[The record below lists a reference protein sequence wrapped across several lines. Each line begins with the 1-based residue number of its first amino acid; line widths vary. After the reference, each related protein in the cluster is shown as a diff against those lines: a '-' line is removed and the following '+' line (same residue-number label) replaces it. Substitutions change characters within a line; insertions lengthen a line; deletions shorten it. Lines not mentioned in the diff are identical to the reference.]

1 MKDVSTFRA
10 LSTFLRI
17 ATRSHRWRIFRVFL
31 TESFFRSISLFGV
44 FGLKLV
50 VDAVQGHDP
59 TKIWIAAIIV
69 AAPLGIQRFAGP
81 AYVRAVQNMTE
92 KVQTEVEIGLAHAVA
107 DPIGIEHQETPR
119 HLDEINLVT
128 SQRNMIAAM
137 MRMLLTNLQAVITLG
152 GSLVLLASVD
162 SRVLFLPLVGI
173 PAFIA
178 SRRAARFQ
186 EKASEANAE
195 RIRRRNHLFKI
206 ATSPESG
213 KELRVF
219 GTVPEIMRR
228 HAKLANA
235 IRREIHSA
243 SWRSNALRTGGS
255 LVFAAGY
262 IAAIGLIID
271 RAAHRAA
278 SPGDVLM
285 ALALAGQI
293 NGQVASLAE
302 SGGTFARII
311 TNAKR
316 FLKLLDYAESNR
328 KRPLNP
334 SPMPDRLS
342 AGLTLRDVRFSY
354 PDSDQPALS
363 DISFDIP
370 AGSVVA
376 LVGEN
381 GAGKTTLIKLL
392 LRMYEPQSGTIELD
406 HLRLSDLDPIE
417 WRSRVST
424 AFQDFVK
431 FEFTM
436 RESVG
441 VGDLPNI
448 DNDETVLAALER
460 AGALELVD
468 VGPNGLETPLGRTW
482 TDGIELS
489 GGQWQKLALAR
500 ALMRY
505 NPLLLVFDEPTSAL
519 DAETEHALFERFAS
533 ATRTHRAEG
542 MITLLVSHRFSTVRM
557 ADLIVVMSHGG
568 IVEIG
573 SHAELMARDGLYAE
587 LYELQA
593 SAYR

>member
-1 MKDVSTFRA
+1 MKEVSTLRA
-10 LSTFLRI
+10 LSTFLQI

-31 TESFFRSISLFGV
+31 AESFFRSISLFGI

-50 VDAVQGHDP
+50 VDAVQEQDP
-59 TKIWIAAIIV
+59 MKVWIAATIV
-69 AAPLGIQRFAGP
+69 AAPAGIQRFAGP
-81 AYVRAVQNMTE
+81 AYIRAAQNMTE
-92 KVQTEVEIGLAHAVA
+92 KVQTEVEVSLAHAVA
-107 DPIGIEHQETPR
+107 DPIGIEHQETPK

-128 SQRNMIAAM
+128 GQRGMIAAM
-137 MRMLLTNLQAVITLG
+137 MRMLLTNFQAIITLG
-152 GSLVLLASVD
+152 GSLFLLASVD
-162 SRVLFLPLVGI
+162 PRVLFLPLVGI
-173 PAFIA
+173 PAFMA
-178 SRRAARFQ
+178 SKRAARFQ

-195 RIRRRNHLFKI
+195 RIRRRNHLFQI
-206 ATSPESG
+206 STSPEAG

-219 GTVPEIMRR
+219 GTVPEIMQR
-228 HAKLANA
+228 HRKLADA
-235 IRREIHSA
+235 IRREIHAA
-243 SWRSNALRTGGS
+243 SWRSNSLRTGGG
-255 LVFAAGY
+255 LLFAAGY
-262 IAAIGLIID
+262 IAAIALIID
-271 RAAHRAA
+271 RAAHDAA

-285 ALALAGQI
+285 AMALAAQI
-293 NGQVASLAE
+293 NGQVAGLAE
-302 SGGTFARII
+302 SGGTFTRIV

-316 FLKLLDYAESNR
+316 FLKLLDYAESTR
-328 KRPLNP
+328 QRPIGP
-334 SPMPDRLS
+334 AKMPDRLTG
-342 AGLTLRDVRFSY
+342 GLSLKNVGFSY
-354 PDSDQPALS
+354 PDSKQPAIS

-392 LRMYEPQSGTIELD
+392 LRMYEPQAGTIELD
-406 HLRLSDLDPIE
+406 HMRLSDLDPIE

-441 VGDLPNI
+441 VGDLRSV
-448 DNDETVLAALER
+448 DKSEMVLAALER
-460 AGALELVD
+460 AGASELVD
-468 VGPNGLETPLGRTW
+468 VGPSGLETQLGRTW

-500 ALMRY
+500 ALMRES
-505 NPLLLVFDEPTSAL
+505 PLLLVFDEPTSAL

-542 MITLLVSHRFSTVRM
+542 MVTLLVSHRFSTVRM
-557 ADLIVVMSHGG
+557 ADVIVVMSEGRV
-568 IVEIG
+568 VEIG
-573 SHAELMARDGLYAE
+573 PHSELMQRGGLYAE

-593 SAYR
+593 GAYR

>member
-1 MKDVSTFRA
+1 MNEVSTLRA
-10 LSTFLRI
+10 LKTFLQI

-31 TESFFRSISLFGV
+31 TETFFRSISLLGV

-50 VDAVQGHDP
+50 VDAVQQHDSL
-59 TKIWIAAIIV
+59 KLLIAATIV

-92 KVQTEVEIGLAHAVA
+92 KVQTEVEMSLAHAVA
-107 DPIGIEHQETPR
+107 DPIGIEHQETPK

-128 SQRNMIAAM
+128 SQRTLIAAM
-137 MRMLLTNLQAVITLG
+137 MRMLLTNFQALITLG
-152 GSLVLLASVD
+152 GSLLLLASVD
-162 SRVLFLPLVGI
+162 PRVLFLPLLGI
-173 PAFIA
+173 PAFFA
-178 SRRAARFQ
+178 SRRASRFQ
-186 EKASEANAE
+186 EKANEANAE

-206 ATSPESG
+206 ATSPEAG

-219 GTVPEIMRR
+219 GTVPELMKR
-228 HAKLANA
+228 HRKLANA
-235 IRREIHSA
+235 IRREVGLA
-243 SWRSNALRTGGS
+243 SWRSNALRTGSG
-255 LVFAAGY
+255 LLFAAGY
-262 IAAIGLIID
+262 IVAIGLIID

-278 SPGDVLM
+278 TPGDVLM
-285 ALALAGQI
+285 TIALAAQI

-302 SGGTFARII
+302 SGGIFARIVSS
-311 TNAKR
+311 AKR
-316 FLKLLDYAESNR
+316 FLKLLDYAEVYR
-328 KRPLNP
+328 RRPAQPAAL
-334 SPMPDRLS
+334 PDRFSEGLS
-342 AGLTLRDVRFSY
+342 LTNVSFSY
-354 PDSDQPALS
+354 PDARVPALS
-363 DISFDIP
+363 NISLSLP

-392 LRMYEPQSGTIELD
+392 LGMYETESGTIELD
-406 HLRLSDLDPIE
+406 DKDLREFDPIE

-424 AFQDFVK
+424 AFQDFVR

-441 VGDLPNI
+441 VGDLSFAE
-448 DNDETVLAALER
+448 DDDRVRTALER
-460 AGALELVD
+460 AGALELVE
-468 VGPNGLETPLGRTW
+468 VGAKGLDTQLGRSW

-500 ALMRY
+500 ALMPV

-533 ATRTHRAEG
+533 ATRSHSAQG

-557 ADLIVVMSHGG
+557 ADLIVVMEKGR
-568 IVEIG
+568 VLEMG
-573 SHAELMARDGLYAE
+573 SHSELVRRSGLYAE

-593 SAYR
+593 GAYR